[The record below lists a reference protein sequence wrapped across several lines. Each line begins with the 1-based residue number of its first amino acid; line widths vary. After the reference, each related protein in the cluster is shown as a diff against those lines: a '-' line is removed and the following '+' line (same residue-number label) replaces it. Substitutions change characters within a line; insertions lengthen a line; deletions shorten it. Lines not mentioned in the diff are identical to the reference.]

1 MTFYIPGVPLLISA
15 YQQRVRGKAAKSSDG
30 RTHEVQGAHSPS
42 TGQQQQIRHQTSK
55 DIKPDNLLL
64 DAKGHVIFSNFG
76 LSGVFFGQ
84 EKLNEV
90 AEQSLT
96 WHLRNS
102 QLKIPLRLQMSF
114 L

>member
-1 MTFYIPGVPLLISA
+1 MNYFP
-15 YQQRVRGKAAKSSDG
+15 R
-30 RTHEVQGAHSPS
+30 
-42 TGQQQQIRHQTSK
+42 

-76 LSGVFFGQ
+76 LSDVFFGQ

-96 WHLRNS
+96 WHLR
-102 QLKIPLRLQMSF
+102 
-114 L
+114 